1 MKIITI
7 LINGH
12 QIEAENTW
20 SAKEI
25 VRYDGR
31 VVSERRSFWGGSHFF
46 QVNEDGYL
54 VNYEVTFTPSFMDR
68 IAIVIRRNGAIVFSS
83 DRRIKPLREITPIA
97 ASSFG
102 GAVGSL
108 SSSDHIQVQCPYC
121 NHRNDRTA
129 KYCERCR
136 ASI

>member
-1 MKIITI
+1 MKIATI

-25 VRYDGR
+25 VRYDGQ

-46 QVNEDGYL
+46 QAREDGSL
-54 VNYEVTFTPSFMDR
+54 VNYEVTFTPSLMDR
-68 IAIVIRRNGAIVFSS
+68 IAIVIRRNGTIIFSS
-83 DRRIKPLREITPIA
+83 DRRVRPQREVIPVV
-97 ASSFG
+97 ASSSGSTTVSFG
-102 GAVGSL
+102 SR
-108 SSSDHIQVQCPYC
+108 DHVRFECPYC
-121 NHRNDRTA
+121 NHRNDSTV
-129 KYCERCR
+129 KFCERCR

>member
-1 MKIITI
+1 MKIATI

-20 SAKEI
+20 TAKEI

-46 QVNEDGYL
+46 QVHEEGYL

-68 IAIVIRRNGAIVFSS
+68 ITIVIRRNGTIVFSS
-83 DRRIKPLREITPIA
+83 DKRIKPPKEIVPRAT
-97 ASSFG
+97 SSQSG
-102 GAVGSL
+102 MMSTIGSGTRL
-108 SSSDHIQVQCPYC
+108 QVECPYC
-121 NHRNDRTA
+121 GHRNDSTTEF
-129 KYCERCR
+129 CEKCR

>member
-1 MKIITI
+1 MRIISI

-31 VVSERRSFWGGSHFF
+31 VVSERRSIWGSSHFF
-46 QVNEDGYL
+46 HVHEENNL
-54 VNYEVTFTPSFMDR
+54 VNYEVTFTPSFIDR
-68 IAIVIRRNGAIVFSS
+68 ITIIIRRNGTIVFSN
-83 DRRIKPLREITPIA
+83 DRRIRPQREVVPMVST
-97 ASSFG
+97 
-102 GAVGSL
+102 
-108 SSSDHIQVQCPYC
+108 SSSGMVSTFGYNNQIQVECPYC
-121 NHRNDRTA
+121 GHRNSA
-129 KYCERCR
+129 AMEFCGKCR

>member
-1 MKIITI
+1 MKIVTL

-46 QVNEDGYL
+46 QVQEDGYL
-54 VNYEVTFTPSFMDR
+54 VNYEVTFNPSFMEK
-68 IAIVIRRNGAIVFSS
+68 ITIVIRRDGAIIFSS
-83 DRRIKPLREITPIA
+83 DRRIKPPKEVLPIA
-97 ASSFG
+97 
-102 GAVGSL
+102 
-108 SSSDHIQVQCPYC
+108 SSSSSGMVSTFGSSNRTQVECPYC
-121 NHRNDRTA
+121 GHRNNA
-129 KYCERCR
+129 AIEFCEKCR

>member
-1 MKIITI
+1 MKLVTI

-12 QIEAENTW
+12 QLEVENTW

-46 QVNEDGYL
+46 RVEEDGHL
-54 VNYEVTFTPSFMDR
+54 VNYEVTFNPTFIER
-68 IAIVIRRNGAIVFSS
+68 IAIVIRRNGSVIFSS
-83 DRRIKPLREITPIA
+83 DRRIKPPKEVVPI
-97 ASSFG
+97 
-102 GAVGSL
+102 V
-108 SSSDHIQVQCPYC
+108 SSSGSGMVSAFGSNRRIQAECPYC
-121 NHRNDRTA
+121 GHRNSSA
-129 KYCERCR
+129 IEFCEKCR

>member
-1 MKIITI
+1 MKIATI

-46 QVNEDGYL
+46 QAQEDGDL
-54 VNYEVTFTPSFMDR
+54 ANYEVTFTPSFMDR
-68 IAIVIRRNGAIVFSS
+68 IAIVIRRNGAIIFSS
-83 DRRIKPLREITPIA
+83 DKRIKPPREILPIA
-97 ASSFG
+97 
-102 GAVGSL
+102 
-108 SSSDHIQVQCPYC
+108 SSSHSGMTSATGSVTRVHVECPYC
-121 NHRNDRTA
+121 GHRNDSSSEF
-129 KYCERCR
+129 CEKCK

>member
-1 MKIITI
+1 MKIATI
-7 LINGH
+7 LFNGH

-25 VRYDGR
+25 VRYDGQ

-46 QVNEDGYL
+46 QAKEDGRL

-68 IAIVIRRNGAIVFSS
+68 IVIVIRRNGIIIFSS
-83 DRRIKPLREITPIA
+83 DRRVKPQREAIPIA

-102 GAVGSL
+102 STVVSLGSRE
-108 SSSDHIQVQCPYC
+108 HFQVECPYC
-121 NHRNDRTA
+121 NHRNDSTV
-129 KYCERCR
+129 KFCERCR